1 MAKKPEAAGTQPPR
15 ERIVDAVMALA
26 AEGPWE
32 AISLPMIAERAEV
45 SLADLRDAFPSKGAV
60 LGGFSRRIDRLVL
73 DGGNT
78 DMAAEPAHE
87 RVLDIMLRR
96 FDALAPY
103 KAALKSIR
111 DGVRHDPL
119 ALAALNKLALN
130 SWRFMLAAA
139 DIDTED
145 HLGTLKVQG
154 AALVFARALK
164 TWFEDD
170 DPGLSRTML
179 VVERELKR
187 GETLLNRA
195 DDMHRLTAP
204 FRGFFRAAMEGRSE
218 ARERRR
224 HHGEAAPEPEDHP
237 T

>member
-1 MAKKPEAAGTQPPR
+1 MARKPETAAGAPPR

-26 AEGPWE
+26 AEGPWD
-32 AISLPMIAERAEV
+32 AVSLPMIAERAGM
-45 SLADLRDAFPSKGAV
+45 SLADLRDAFPSKGAI
-60 LGGFSRRIDRLVL
+60 LAAFSRRIDRIVL
-73 DGGNT
+73 EGGNT
-78 DMAAEPAHE
+78 DMAAEPARE

-96 FDALAPY
+96 FDALAPH
-103 KAALKSIR
+103 KAALKSIH

-119 ALAALNKLALN
+119 ALAALNKLAVN
-130 SWRFMLAAA
+130 SWRYMLAAA

-145 HLGTLKVQG
+145 HLGSLKVQG
-154 AALVFARALK
+154 AALVFARALP

-187 GETLLNRA
+187 GEALLRWS
-195 DDMHRLTAP
+195 DDVHRLTAP
-204 FRGFFRAAMEGRSE
+204 FRGFFRAAMEGRRE

-224 HHGEAAPEPEDHP
+224 HCHREDGPPDERAA
-237 T
+237 